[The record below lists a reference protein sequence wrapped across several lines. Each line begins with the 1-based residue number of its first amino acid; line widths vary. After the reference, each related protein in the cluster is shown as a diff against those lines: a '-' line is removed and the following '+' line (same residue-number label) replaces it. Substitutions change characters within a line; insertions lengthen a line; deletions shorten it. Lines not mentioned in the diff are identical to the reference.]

1 MHKQESFSFL
11 FRQVATQLA
20 HQVPPCGI
28 GEMANMGKA
37 QKKNTV
43 IGVLFFVAPPV
54 GLEPTT

>member
-1 MHKQESFSFL
+1 MAFSFAR
-11 FRQVATQLA
+11 FASKLA

-28 GEMANMGKA
+28 GEMANKGGWHK
-37 QKKNTV
+37 KKNTA